1 MKFSAM
7 PYSRPDLEAMKA
19 NLTACTEAFLA
30 AESAQEQIAQYD
42 RVTDLSVE
50 FNTMGSLAN
59 ARHTIDTRDEFY
71 DAESTFF
78 DESWPQLSVY
88 FQRLNEAMLDSKFRP
103 ELEAHYGSLLF
114 LKLEISRRSFKPELV
129 ELMQEENR
137 LTSRYQKL
145 YANMTVE
152 FDGKTMPMPM
162 LGKYKVSADRAVR
175 RAAYEAEGKVFDAN
189 RAELDEIYDKLVHN
203 RNAQGR
209 MLGYPNFI
217 QLGYDRL
224 GRNCYGQKELAAF
237 RDQIANDLVPVIAE
251 VKEAQR
257 KRIGV
262 DRLYIYDDKFR
273 FPDGN
278 PTPEGTAEEILAAGR
293 RMYEE
298 LSPET
303 KEFIDFLYDNEL
315 LDVLSREGKAP
326 GGYCTMFEKYKAPF
340 IFSNF
345 NGTAGDV
352 DVLTHEAGHAFAFYR
367 AMNSDIYPDL
377 REPTIEACE
386 CHSMSMEFLT
396 QDYHKYF
403 FGAQTAKYELAHCE
417 DSLDFIPYGC
427 MVDEFQHLMY
437 ENEDLTP
444 DERHGVWEKL
454 EKKYRP
460 WLSMDGLPFYGRY
473 AHWQWKP
480 HIYLNPLTILIIVWQ
495 VRSRS
500 RSGRSLCRTAG
511 QRGRN
516 IWPLSTRQEQ
526 RRSPIC
532 AKASACVYRTRT
544 AASARSAPVSAT
556 GSGKTALPRP
566 ECTLHSPRAVDDRKR
581 DFRQVVSECAYLVNI
596 S

>member
-224 GRNCYGQKELAAF
+224 G
-237 RDQIANDLVPVIAE
+237 
-251 VKEAQR
+251 
-257 KRIGV
+257 
-262 DRLYIYDDKFR
+262 
-273 FPDGN
+273 
-278 PTPEGTAEEILAAGR
+278 
-293 RMYEE
+293 
-298 LSPET
+298 
-303 KEFIDFLYDNEL
+303 
-315 LDVLSREGKAP
+315 
-326 GGYCTMFEKYKAPF
+326 
-340 IFSNF
+340 
-345 NGTAGDV
+345 
-352 DVLTHEAGHAFAFYR
+352 
-367 AMNSDIYPDL
+367 
-377 REPTIEACE
+377 
-386 CHSMSMEFLT
+386 
-396 QDYHKYF
+396 
-403 FGAQTAKYELAHCE
+403 
-417 DSLDFIPYGC
+417 
-427 MVDEFQHLMY
+427 
-437 ENEDLTP
+437 
-444 DERHGVWEKL
+444 
-454 EKKYRP
+454 
-460 WLSMDGLPFYGRY
+460 
-473 AHWQWKP
+473 
-480 HIYLNPLTILIIVWQ
+480 
-495 VRSRS
+495 
-500 RSGRSLCRTAG
+500 
-511 QRGRN
+511 
-516 IWPLSTRQEQ
+516 
-526 RRSPIC
+526 
-532 AKASACVYRTRT
+532 
-544 AASARSAPVSAT
+544 
-556 GSGKTALPRP
+556 LPRP
-566 ECTLHSPRAVDDRKR
+566 DRKR
-581 DFRQVVSECAYLVNI
+581 SCPRHCGGQGGPAQAHRRRPPVHLRRQVPLPGRQPGPGGHGGGDPRRRPQNV
-596 S
+596 

>member
-262 DRLYIYDDKFR
+262 DRLHIYDDKFR

-480 HIYLNPLTILIIVWQ
+480 HIYLSPLYYIDYCMAGTVAFQVWTLSLQ
-495 VRSRS
+495 DRKAAWEKYLAFVDQAGTKTFADLCQSVGLRVPYEDGCIREVG
-500 RSGRSLCRTAG
+500 SGIRDWL
-511 QRGRN
+511 
-516 IWPLSTRQEQ
+516 
-526 RRSPIC
+526 
-532 AKASACVYRTRT
+532 KAH
-544 AASARSAPVSAT
+544 APVEA
-556 GSGKTALPRP
+556 
-566 ECTLHSPRAVDDRKR
+566 
-581 DFRQVVSECAYLVNI
+581 
-596 S
+596 

>member
-262 DRLYIYDDKFR
+262 DRLHIYDDKFR

-278 PTPEGTAEEILAAGR
+278 PARRARRRRSSPQAAECMRSSARRRRNSSTSSTTTSCSTCSPARARPPAATVRCLKNTRLRLSSRTLTAQ
-293 RMYEE
+293 
-298 LSPET
+298 PET
-303 KEFIDFLYDNEL
+303 
-315 LDVLSREGKAP
+315 
-326 GGYCTMFEKYKAPF
+326 
-340 IFSNF
+340 
-345 NGTAGDV
+345 
-352 DVLTHEAGHAFAFYR
+352 
-367 AMNSDIYPDL
+367 
-377 REPTIEACE
+377 
-386 CHSMSMEFLT
+386 SM
-396 QDYHKYF
+396 
-403 FGAQTAKYELAHCE
+403 C
-417 DSLDFIPYGC
+417 
-427 MVDEFQHLMY
+427 
-437 ENEDLTP
+437 
-444 DERHGVWEKL
+444 
-454 EKKYRP
+454 
-460 WLSMDGLPFYGRY
+460 
-473 AHWQWKP
+473 
-480 HIYLNPLTILIIVWQ
+480 
-495 VRSRS
+495 
-500 RSGRSLCRTAG
+500 
-511 QRGRN
+511 
-516 IWPLSTRQEQ
+516 
-526 RRSPIC
+526 
-532 AKASACVYRTRT
+532 
-544 AASARSAPVSAT
+544 
-556 GSGKTALPRP
+556 
-566 ECTLHSPRAVDDRKR
+566 
-581 DFRQVVSECAYLVNI
+581 
-596 S
+596 

>member
-1 MKFSAM
+1 MKFSEM

-262 DRLYIYDDKFR
+262 DRLHIYDDKFR

-352 DVLTHEAGHAFAFYR
+352 DVLTHEAGHAFAAY
-367 AMNSDIYPDL
+367 MNRHRI
-377 REPTIEACE
+377 PTSYIWPGMEGCE
-386 CHSMSMEFLT
+386 VHSMSMEFLAWPWAEG
-396 QDYHKYF
+396 F
-403 FGAQTAKYELAHCE
+403 FGE
-417 DSLDFIPYGC
+417 DARKFRYSHLSGALTFIPYGT
-427 MVDEFQHLMY
+427 MVDHFQHIVFEKPDMTPRERHDTWKELLGIYMPWMKLDGDIPFY
-437 ENEDLTP
+437 SEGEGWQRQHHIYSMPFYYIDYCLAQTVALQIWALQQKDRKNAWEHYMAYTRQGGSRVFTELLKNAGLESPFEESCLNGVCQTASEWLKSYDLTGI
-444 DERHGVWEKL
+444 E
-454 EKKYRP
+454 
-460 WLSMDGLPFYGRY
+460 
-473 AHWQWKP
+473 
-480 HIYLNPLTILIIVWQ
+480 
-495 VRSRS
+495 
-500 RSGRSLCRTAG
+500 
-511 QRGRN
+511 
-516 IWPLSTRQEQ
+516 
-526 RRSPIC
+526 
-532 AKASACVYRTRT
+532 
-544 AASARSAPVSAT
+544 
-556 GSGKTALPRP
+556 
-566 ECTLHSPRAVDDRKR
+566 
-581 DFRQVVSECAYLVNI
+581 
-596 S
+596 